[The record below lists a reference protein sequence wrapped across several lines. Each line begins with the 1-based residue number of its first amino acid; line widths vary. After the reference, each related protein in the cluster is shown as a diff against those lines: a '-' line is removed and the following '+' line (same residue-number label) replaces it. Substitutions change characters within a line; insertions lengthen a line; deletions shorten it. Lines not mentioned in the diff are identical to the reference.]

1 MSQDYS
7 LNIDTVST
15 VRLNDRSW
23 MANNFMLPIDL
34 INGSDKNLRILTR
47 YSSVMGKVWDTTLG
61 GHLAINCPP

>member
-47 YSSVMGKVWDTTLG
+47 
-61 GHLAINCPP
+61 